1 MSTDVMNLPGGTSP
15 SDDLSDPRLGPEIE
29 LRDLVYQ
36 SLERDGLII
45 RLKAQLR
52 AAVFTTIEK
61 STLGT
66 TSQATPSYEGM
77 TGRVCRALVLDWLE
91 HSHLFYTEDI
101 FKVET
106 SGAHHPAPL
115 TRPELLEQ
123 LHVKSLEHES
133 QPILHALLQN
143 STPRP
148 SEKSPAIDA
157 LPTQVKQSIDQQFT
171 TEKISDLTRLR
182 DHFRSLFSAT
192 FDASVL
198 DAYLSKN
205 LSPSMTK
212 KTYEQVCLKWM
223 QACASALTPS
233 IAA

>member
-1 MSTDVMNLPGGTSP
+1 MTPPPGTST

-36 SLERDGLII
+36 TLERDGLIT
-45 RLKAQLR
+45 RMKAQLR

-61 STLGT
+61 SSLG
-66 TSQATPSYEGM
+66 SSMPSTPSYEGM

-91 HSHLFYTEDI
+91 HSHLFYTEDV

-106 SGAHHPAPL
+106 AGAQHPAPL

-123 LHVKSLEHES
+123 LHMKSLEHES

-143 STPRP
+143 NPPRTTAST
-148 SEKSPAIDA
+148 SEKNPSIDS
-157 LPTQVKQSIDQQFT
+157 LPLRIKQSIDQQFPS
-171 TEKISDLTRLR
+171 EKIGDLNRLR
-182 DHFRSLFSAT
+182 VHFRSLFSAT

-205 LSPSMTK
+205 LSATMTK
-212 KTYEQVCLKWM
+212 KDYEQACLKWI
-223 QACASALTPS
+223 QACTGVLTPS
-233 IAA
+233 VST